1 MNGFKDFIRRH
12 SQQIS
17 HTCLLFICILFIT
30 CFMPREK
37 STTLD
42 FKENTPWEHG
52 QLIADFSF
60 SVPKTAE
67 RITAERENVKKTTKP
82 YFMFNPETGS
92 NAGKRLKQALD
103 NNWTLM
109 FTATPENQTA
119 RLKELYG
126 KGIVSDSDAEFIRNN
141 NYNDV
146 IVLEGNRAETRSTK
160 EFVSQSEAIR
170 ILASEESFIQSIGT
184 AIHLDSL
191 ISPNYSL
198 DINRTT
204 NEVPA

>member
-1 MNGFKDFIRRH
+1 
-12 SQQIS
+12 
-17 HTCLLFICILFIT
+17 
-30 CFMPREK
+30 MPREK

-60 SVPKTAE
+60 SVPKTADM
-67 RITAERENVKKTTKP
+67 ITAERENVKKTTKP
-82 YFMFNPETGS
+82 YFIFNPETGS

-126 KGIVSDSDAEFIRNN
+126 KGIVSDSDAEKR
-141 NYNDV
+141 
-146 IVLEGNRAETRSTK
+146 
-160 EFVSQSEAIR
+160 Q
-170 ILASEESFIQSIGT
+170 
-184 AIHLDSL
+184 
-191 ISPNYSL
+191 
-198 DINRTT
+198 T
-204 NEVPA
+204 NL